1 MRKMNE
7 LFEERRNTVDE
18 EGEIHSSVNMVSRS
32 YDYESEG
39 LHAKT
44 YPALDDKLLDLS
56 ITSIRLFSKLTHMM
70 DFADNEQIV
79 RIDKTVRQ
87 QLMRHLGVKM
97 AMIDHSLRQLRD
109 NGLIRRL
116 SRGVYAVNPFYA
128 SRGKWGDVKILRK
141 RFHEITGDVEIDF
154 GRRDSKK

>member
-1 MRKMNE
+1 MARATEFFKE
-7 LFEERRNTVDE
+7 QRDSVDS
-18 EGEIHSSVNMVSRS
+18 EGEFHTEISMVSRS

-39 LHAKT
+39 VHAKT

-56 ITSIRLFSKLTHMM
+56 ITSIRIFSKLTHMM
-70 DFADNEQIV
+70 DFADKEQIV

-97 AMIDHSLRQLRD
+97 AMIDRSLKQLRN

-128 SRGKWGDVKILRK
+128 SRGKWGDVKMLRSC
-141 RFHEITGDVEIDF
+141 FYDITGDVELDF
-154 GRRDSKK
+154 GRKDSKG